1 MSTSRRV
8 TAASAAAVLG
18 LFLAGCDNT
27 GTEETPEAPAGTT
40 APMEDGATTEPTDGA
55 GMGGGATDGATTGA
69 TTNSGAGTGDDATTG
84 ADGTVPE
91 GDTGGTDTGG

>member
-1 MSTSRRV
+1 MSASRRV

-27 GTEETPEAPAGTT
+27 ETEETPEAPAGTT
-40 APMEDGATTEPTDGA
+40 APAEGTTTEPMEEGTTTAPPGGT
-55 GMGGGATDGATTGA
+55 GMGEED
-69 TTNSGAGTGDDATTG
+69 TG

-91 GDTGGTDTGG
+91 GDTGEAETGN